1 MKGFEAGM
9 SSPPLGRTS
18 HEGSANASDSDSED
32 EVRLQVFSLT
42 CFFSCCLFIMEA
54 AFHAVLTV
62 ISTVQE
68 LSCPLNLA
76 EQCTTRNVHVNINS
90 S

>member
-1 MKGFEAGM
+1 
-9 SSPPLGRTS
+9 
-18 HEGSANASDSDSED
+18 
-32 EVRLQVFSLT
+32 
-42 CFFSCCLFIMEA
+42 MEA